1 MSGLDWAVEFEEVT
15 SSTRIAVTCKLKSPV
30 QICISGFYHSLS
42 SDPPEQAEINQEDD
56 ASRGGSVELTCG
68 LEDAGNPEAEEF
80 VWKK

>member
-1 MSGLDWAVEFEEVT
+1 MSRSLCRFRFRDLT
-15 SSTRIAVTCKLKSPV
+15 T
-30 QICISGFYHSLS
+30 LS

-56 ASRGGSVELTCG
+56 ASKGGPVVLTCG